1 MIANERS
8 KYQACSDVS
17 SLVTMRMDILL
28 KTIVMWAFTT
38 TLLLTTCAKPAPT
51 PAENNGYYTC
61 SMHPQV
67 MQQEPGACPI
77 CHMDLVPVEKHSQQ
91 KGREIYL
98 TAEQIRLANI
108 HTDTVRLR
116 PVGEEITLAAT
127 LRENQAAINTMTAKV
142 AGRIERLRVRNTGEY
157 VREGQPVFEVY
168 SETLAAAQ
176 QDYLLALQS
185 RQRYGS
191 NDLDFNRLADAAR
204 NKLLLWGMNQTQI
217 QRLEQSGR
225 VQNTVTSYSPYNG
238 YVLETPVVEGG
249 YVAEGSP
256 VLRLADLRTLWVEAQ
271 LYVSDLPF
279 LNGAK
284 EALVE
289 LPAYPGRTLQG
300 KIDFVNPHLET
311 ASKVVLVRVEI
322 PNPRG
327 EYQPGMQAWITLK
340 GNARQ
345 TVAVPSNALL
355 QGKDGAVVWVQNASG
370 AFENRMV
377 HTGVSNRDFTE
388 ITHGLTAGEVVVL
401 SGAYL
406 LNSEYIF
413 KQGADPMAGH
423 SM

>member
-1 MIANERS
+1 MIMYPFQKR
-8 KYQACSDVS
+8 
-17 SLVTMRMDILL
+17 TMAAVVFILL
-28 KTIVMWAFTT
+28 LAACQKNNTT
-38 TLLLTTCAKPAPT
+38 GVVQNKI
-51 PAENNGYYTC
+51 YYTC

-67 MQQEPGACPI
+67 IQQKPGACPI
-77 CHMDLVPVEKHSQQ
+77 CHMDLVPVETHSQQ
-91 KGREIYL
+91 KGTGIHL
-98 TAEQIRLANI
+98 NSEQIRLANI
-108 HTDTVRLR
+108 FTDTVHLH

-142 AGRIERLRVRNTGEY
+142 AGRIERLLVRNTGEY
-157 VREGQPVFEVY
+157 VREGQAIIEVY

-176 QDYLLALQS
+176 QEYLLALQS

-191 NDLDFNRLADAAR
+191 NDLDFARLAAAAR
-204 NKLLLWGMNQTQI
+204 NKLLLWGMGHTQI
-217 QRLEQSGR
+217 QDLEQSGQ
-225 VQNTVTSYSPYNG
+225 VQNIVTYYSPYSG
-238 YVLETPVVEGG
+238 YVLETSVVEGS

-279 LNGAK
+279 LNQIK

-289 LPAYPGRTLQG
+289 LPAYPDRVLHG
-300 KIDFVNPHLET
+300 KIEFINPNLET
-311 ASKVVLVRVEI
+311 TSKIVLVRVEI

-327 EYQPGMQAWITLK
+327 EYKPGMQAWITLK
-340 GNARQ
+340 NKTRQ

-377 HTGVSNRDFTE
+377 HIGTSNRDFTE
-388 ITHGLTAGEVVVL
+388 ITHGLTAGEVVVI

-413 KQGADPMAGH
+413 KQGANPMEGH
-423 SM
+423 PM

>member
-1 MIANERS
+1 
-8 KYQACSDVS
+8 
-17 SLVTMRMDILL
+17 
-28 KTIVMWAFTT
+28 
-38 TLLLTTCAKPAPT
+38 
-51 PAENNGYYTC
+51 
-61 SMHPQV
+61 

-77 CHMDLVPVEKHSQQ
+77 CHMDLVPVETHSQQ
-91 KGREIYL
+91 KGTGIHL
-98 TAEQIRLANI
+98 NAEQIRLANI
-108 HTDTVRLR
+108 LTDTVHLR

-142 AGRIERLRVRNTGEY
+142 VGRIERLLVRNTGEY
-157 VREGQPVFEVY
+157 VREGQAVFEVY

-191 NDLDFNRLADAAR
+191 NDLDFTRLADAAR
-204 NKLLLWGMNQTQI
+204 NKLLLWGMNRTQI
-217 QRLEQSGR
+217 QSLEQSGQI
-225 VQNTVTSYSPYNG
+225 QNIVTYYSPYSG
-238 YVLETPVVEGG
+238 YVLEMPVVEGG

-279 LNGAK
+279 LYQTK

-289 LPAYPGRTLQG
+289 LPAYPGRVLHG
-300 KIDFVNPHLET
+300 KLEFINPNLET
-311 ASKVVLVRVEI
+311 TSKIVLVRVQI

-327 EYQPGMQAWITLK
+327 EYKPGMQAWITLK
-340 GNARQ
+340 SKARQ

-355 QGKDGAVVWVQNASG
+355 QGKDGAVVWVQNALG

-388 ITHGLTAGEVVVL
+388 ITHGLTTGEVVVI

-413 KQGADPMAGH
+413 KQGANLMEGH

>member
-1 MIANERS
+1 MYPFQKRTMTAV
-8 KYQACSDVS
+8 VS
-17 SLVTMRMDILL
+17 
-28 KTIVMWAFTT
+28 
-38 TLLLTTCAKPAPT
+38 LLLLAACQKNNTTGVAQNKI
-51 PAENNGYYTC
+51 YYTC

-77 CHMDLVPVEKHSQQ
+77 CHMDLVPVETHSLQ
-91 KGREIYL
+91 KGTGIHL
-98 TAEQIRLANI
+98 NAEQIRLANI
-108 HTDTVRLR
+108 LTDTVHLR

-142 AGRIERLRVRNTGEY
+142 AGRIERLLVRNTGEY
-157 VREGQPVFEVY
+157 VREGQAVFEVY

-191 NDLDFNRLADAAR
+191 NDLDFTRLADAAR
-204 NKLLLWGMNQTQI
+204 NKLLLWGMNRTQI
-217 QRLEQSGR
+217 QSLEQSGQ
-225 VQNTVTSYSPYNG
+225 VQNIVTYYSPYSG

-249 YVAEGSP
+249 YAAEGSP

-279 LNGAK
+279 LNQTK

-289 LPAYPGRTLQG
+289 LPAYPGRVLHG
-300 KIDFVNPHLET
+300 KIEFINPNLET
-311 ASKVVLVRVEI
+311 TSKIVLVRVEI

-327 EYQPGMQAWITLK
+327 EYKPGMQAWITLK
-340 GNARQ
+340 SKTRQ

-355 QGKDGAVVWVQNASG
+355 QGKDGAVVWVQNALG

-377 HTGVSNRDFTE
+377 HTGVNNRDFTE
-388 ITHGLTAGEVVVL
+388 ITHGLTAGEVVVI

-413 KQGADPMAGH
+413 KQGANPMEGH

>member
-1 MIANERS
+1 MTAVV
-8 KYQACSDVS
+8 C
-17 SLVTMRMDILL
+17 
-28 KTIVMWAFTT
+28 
-38 TLLLTTCAKPAPT
+38 LLLLAACQKNNTTGVAQNKT
-51 PAENNGYYTC
+51 YYTC

-77 CHMDLVPVEKHSQQ
+77 CHMDLVPVETNFRQ
-91 KGREIYL
+91 KGTGIHL
-98 TAEQIRLANI
+98 NAEQIRLANI
-108 HTDTVRLR
+108 LTDTVHLR

-142 AGRIERLRVRNTGEY
+142 VGRIERLLVRNTGEY
-157 VREGQPVFEVY
+157 VREGQAVFEVY

-176 QDYLLALQS
+176 QDYLLALQN

-204 NKLLLWGMNQTQI
+204 NKLLLWGMSRTQI
-217 QRLEQSGR
+217 QSLEQSGR
-225 VQNTVTSYSPYNG
+225 VQNIVTYYSPYSG

-279 LNGAK
+279 LNQTK

-289 LPAYPGRTLQG
+289 LPAYPGQVLHG
-300 KIDFVNPHLET
+300 KIGFINPNLET
-311 ASKVVLVRVEI
+311 TSKIVLVRVEI
-322 PNPRG
+322 PNPRD
-327 EYQPGMQAWITLK
+327 EYKPGMQAWITLK
-340 GNARQ
+340 SKARQ

-355 QGKDGAVVWVQNASG
+355 QGKDGAVVWVQNALG

-388 ITHGLTAGEVVVL
+388 ITHGLTAGEVVVI

-413 KQGADPMAGH
+413 KQGANPMEGH